1 MNRGSFFWGLTFIAI
16 VNVFLVI
23 VSAVHHTDL
32 WVRLPLL
39 TILLSVVIIW
49 AASARLFRMGYIKCA
64 QKLMRMLCCGCKV

>member
-16 VNVFLVI
+16 INVFLVI

-49 AASARLFRMGYIKCA
+49 AALRVFRMGYIKCA
-64 QKLMRMLCCGCKV
+64 RKLMRRLCCACKV